1 MKLLIIRHGEPD
13 YRHDSLTEKGRRE
26 AKCLAD
32 HLCGQDL
39 TYIYTSPYGRAKET
53 ASYTLEKLGLEAEE
67 LPWLKEFDKKIRRP
81 DDRLLKHIAWDWL
94 PQDWTKDP
102 RLYDRDRWMENER
115 MAAAGIGEEYRKVTE
130 GFDELLARHGYVR
143 DGGIY
148 RAERPNH
155 DTIALFC
162 HFGVESVMLSHLWG
176 TSPAVVWQNT
186 CARTSS
192 VTTLVTEERRR
203 GIAAF
208 RMLAFGETTHL
219 YAGGEEP
226 SFAARFCECHDDDT
240 RHD

>member
-81 DDRLLKHIAWDWL
+81 DDRLLKHISWDWL

-130 GFDELLARHGYVR
+130 GFDALLARHGYVR